1 MSRST
6 QQHPMT
12 KHHTQ
17 DAPRNRTTANR
28 RRGGGGGHG
37 PLYGLDKSCQQHL
50 SLSIYTLCYS
60 IQKKEGL

>member
-1 MSRST
+1 MRKKK
-6 QQHPMT
+6 
-12 KHHTQ
+12 KH
-17 DAPRNRTTANR
+17 R
-28 RRGGGGGHG
+28 RKERPGGGGGGSGGAGRGGGGGGGGHG